1 MSFFFLIVSFFTHN
15 KNHSLFSFIFGIRKK
30 RIRNKCKIKSANVNL
45 HDYCRNNIYLHS
57 FCMSDASSFLIK
69 MCKYDNFL
77 YYTPSNVTTSFIFG
91 DSGLMF
97 LMALEWSGG
106 FVEVIVVAMAMF
118 VAMEWLR
125 CGFFFVG
132 LVMTMGLY
140 WWSIWCWVCVGKFVF
155 GKHIWRERE
164 REE

>member
-1 MSFFFLIVSFFTHN
+1 
-15 KNHSLFSFIFGIRKK
+15 
-30 RIRNKCKIKSANVNL
+30 
-45 HDYCRNNIYLHS
+45 
-57 FCMSDASSFLIK
+57 MSDASSFLIK

-106 FVEVIVVAMAMF
+106 FVEAIVVAMAMF

-164 REE
+164 RGINYNIHINSNCVNNCNYGSFCTSLYEPNFLLMLLYCD